1 MFAKIITQISQ
12 RRQFVVYACIGLVG
26 VSLDLTSF
34 TVFDRLLGWHYQFA
48 NVVSTS
54 LGIFVNFLLNV
65 RFNFKVRDRLLVRFG
80 SFYAVGLTG
89 MGATALL
96 LALFVGWLAMPAV
109 PVKFGTLVIV
119 LLLQYN
125 LNRWLTFRKNLVPVD
140 SVSR

>member
-12 RRQFVVYACIGLVG
+12 RRQFVIYACIGLVG

-34 TVFDRLLGWHYQFA
+34 AVFDRLLGWHYQFA

-54 LGIFVNFLLNV
+54 LGVLLNFLLNV

-109 PVKFGTLVIV
+109 PVKSGTLVIV

-125 LNRWLTFRKNLVPVD
+125 LNRWLTFRKNPVPVD
-140 SVSR
+140 SVS